1 MTCIRE
7 LQREAAKLG
16 RHFSSEVR
24 RRGDTQRAR
33 DLAAAESEALR
44 AIEAMH
50 ADGPC
55 RCEEC
60 RCERR
65 TWT

>member
-16 RHFSSEVR
+16 RRFRSEVSR
-24 RRGDTQRAR
+24 NGDTPRAR

-44 AIEAMH
+44 AIEAIH
-50 ADGPC
+50 ERGPC
-55 RCEEC
+55 GCEEC
-60 RCERR
+60 APELGR
-65 TWT
+65 TG

>member
-24 RRGDTQRAR
+24 RHGDTQRAR

-55 RCEEC
+55 RCDGCSELG
-60 RCERR
+60 R
-65 TWT
+65 TGT